1 MLTSPLERRI
11 TLHQLRIFKTVV
23 DLKGVTRASE
33 ALALSQSA
41 VTHQMQ
47 ALAKAMGHPL
57 FHPGRRTLEL
67 TPVGLALSERAG
79 RILALVR
86 ETGEALD
93 DIAGLRSGSVRV
105 AGDTTAGIYVLPDA
119 LAAFRLQH
127 PDIQLSL
134 DVVNRKAVR
143 ELLLSGDADLGVAG
157 RLWDDDLLESEPFI
171 ENELACF
178 SAPSHPLASRKQLE
192 PRDLL
197 DGPLLLREP
206 GSGTR
211 ESAEEILRA
220 NGVDPQP
227 AMQMA
232 SNGALKRAVTKG
244 LGVTV
249 LSTYAVRLELEL
261 NLLHRLDVKGFPVR
275 RMWHVIWARER
286 ILSPAAQAFRRHLHS
301 TDWRLELAVGLSRE

>member
-1 MLTSPLERRI
+1 MLTSPLERQI

-33 ALALSQSA
+33 ALLLSQSA

-47 ALAKAMGHPL
+47 ALARSMGHPL
-57 FHPGRRTLEL
+57 FHPGRRALEL
-67 TPVGLALSERAG
+67 TPFGLALAERAG

-86 ETGEALD
+86 ETSEALD
-93 DIAGLRSGSVRV
+93 DIAGVRSGSVRV

-119 LAAFRLQH
+119 LAAFRVQH

-134 DVVNRKAVR
+134 DVVNRKSVR
-143 ELLLSGDADLGVAG
+143 DLLLSGDADLGVAG
-157 RLWDDDLLESEPFI
+157 RLWDDDLLEAEPFI
-171 ENELACF
+171 DNELACF
-178 SAPSHPLASRKQLE
+178 SAPTHPLVSREPLQ

-211 ESAEEILRA
+211 ESAEEILREH
-220 NGVDPQP
+220 GIDPKP

-249 LSTYAVRLELEL
+249 LSSYAVRLELEL
-261 NLLHRLDVKGFPVR
+261 NLLHRLEVRGFPVR
-275 RMWHVIWARER
+275 RMWHVIWPRER
-286 ILSPAAQAFRRHLHS
+286 ILSPAAQAFRKHLHAA
-301 TDWRLELAVGLSRE
+301 DWRSELTDTLSRE

>member
-1 MLTSPLERRI
+1 MLTSPLERQI

-23 DLKGVTRASE
+23 DQKGVTRASE
-33 ALALSQSA
+33 ALSLSQSA

-47 ALAKAMGHPL
+47 ALARSMGHPL
-57 FHPGRRTLEL
+57 FQPGRRSLEL
-67 TPVGLALSERAG
+67 TPFGLALAERAG

-93 DIAGLRSGSVRV
+93 EIAGLRSGSVRV
-105 AGDTTAGIYVLPDA
+105 AGDTTAGIYVLPEA
-119 LAAFRLQH
+119 LAAFRVQH
-127 PDIQLSL
+127 PDIQLTL
-134 DVVNRKAVR
+134 DVVNRKTVR

-157 RLWDDDLLESEPFI
+157 RLWDDDLLEAEPFI

-178 SAPSHPLASRKQLE
+178 SAPTHPLVSREPLE

-197 DGPLLLREP
+197 QGPLLLREP

-220 NGVDPQP
+220 HGVDPQP

-249 LSTYAVRLELEL
+249 LSSYAVRLELEL
-261 NLLHRLDVKGFPVR
+261 NLLHRLDVRGFPVR

-286 ILSPAAQAFRRHLHS
+286 ILSPAAQAFRHHLNAA
-301 TDWRLELAVGLSRE
+301 DWRLELAETLSRE

>member
-1 MLTSPLERRI
+1 MAIPPLERQI
-11 TLHQLRIFKTVV
+11 TLHQLRVFKTVV

-33 ALALSQSA
+33 ALSLSQSA

-47 ALAKAMGHPL
+47 ALARSMGHPL
-57 FHPGRRTLEL
+57 FHAGRLTREL
-67 TPVGLALSERAG
+67 TPFGLALADRAG

-86 ETGEALD
+86 ETSEALD
-93 DIAGLRSGSVRV
+93 DIAGLRSGSVRI
-105 AGDTTAGIYVLPDA
+105 AGDITAGIYVLPDA
-119 LAAFRLQH
+119 LGAFRSQH
-127 PDIQLSL
+127 PDILLSL
-134 DVVNRKAVR
+134 DVVNRKTVR

-157 RLWDDDLLESEPFI
+157 RLREDGLLESEPFI
-171 ENELACF
+171 DNELACF
-178 SAPSHPLASRKQLE
+178 CAPNHPLTARKALE
-192 PRDLL
+192 PRNLL

-220 NGVDPQP
+220 HGVDPQP

-261 NLLHRLDVKGFPVR
+261 KLLHRLEVRGFPVR
-275 RMWHVIWARER
+275 QMWYVIWARER
-286 ILSPAAQAFRRHLHS
+286 VLSPAVQAFRRHLHS
-301 TDWRLELAVGLSRE
+301 LDWRSELTDTLSRE

>member
-1 MLTSPLERRI
+1 MLTSPLERQI

-33 ALALSQSA
+33 ALLLSQSA

-47 ALAKAMGHPL
+47 ALARSMGHPL

-67 TPVGLALSERAG
+67 TPFGLALAERAG

-86 ETGEALD
+86 ETSEALD
-93 DIAGLRSGSVRV
+93 DIAGVRSGSVRV

-119 LAAFRLQH
+119 LAAFRQQH

-134 DVVNRKAVR
+134 DVVNRKSVR

-157 RLWDDDLLESEPFI
+157 RLWDDDLLDAEPFI
-171 ENELACF
+171 DNELACF
-178 SAPSHPLASRKQLE
+178 SAPTHPLVAREPLQ

-220 NGVDPQP
+220 HGVDPQP

-244 LGVTV
+244 LGVTI
-249 LSTYAVRLELEL
+249 LSSYAVRLELEL
-261 NLLHRLDVKGFPVR
+261 KLLHPLEVSGFPVR

-286 ILSPAAQAFRRHLHS
+286 ILSPAAQAFRKHLHATEWRS
-301 TDWRLELAVGLSRE
+301 ELTDTLSRE

>member
-1 MLTSPLERRI
+1 MLTSSLERRI

-41 VTHQMQ
+41 VTHQME
-47 ALAKAMGHPL
+47 ALAKAVGPPL

-67 TPVGLALSERAG
+67 TPVGQALAERAD
-79 RILALVR
+79 RLLAWVR

-93 DIAGLRSGSVRV
+93 DIAGLRGGSVRV

-127 PDIQLSL
+127 PDVQLSL
-134 DVVNRKAVR
+134 DVVNRKTVR

-157 RLWDDDLLESEPFI
+157 RLWDDDLLESEPLI
-171 ENELACF
+171 DNELACY
-178 SAPSHPLASRKQLE
+178 SAPDHPLAGREPLE
-192 PRDLL
+192 QRDLI

-211 ESAEEILRA
+211 ESAGEILRA
-220 NGVDPQP
+220 NGVGPHTAIQRT
-227 AMQMA
+227 
-232 SNGALKRAVTKG
+232 SNAPLKRAVTKG
-244 LGVTV
+244 LG
-249 LSTYAVRLELEL
+249 
-261 NLLHRLDVKGFPVR
+261 
-275 RMWHVIWARER
+275 
-286 ILSPAAQAFRRHLHS
+286 
-301 TDWRLELAVGLSRE
+301 

>member
-1 MLTSPLERRI
+1 MLTSPLERQI

-23 DLKGVTRASE
+23 DLKGVTRAAE
-33 ALALSQSA
+33 ALSLSQSA
-41 VTHQMQ
+41 VTHQIQ
-47 ALAKAMGHPL
+47 ALSRSLGNPL
-57 FHPGRRTLEL
+57 FHPGRRNLEL

-86 ETGEALD
+86 ETSEALD

-105 AGDTTAGIYVLPDA
+105 AGDTTAGISVLPDA
-119 LAAFRLQH
+119 LAAFRLQQ

-134 DVVNRKAVR
+134 DVVNRRAVR

-157 RLWDDDLLESEPFI
+157 RLWDDDLLEAEPFI

-178 SAPSHPLASRKQLE
+178 CAPTHPLVSREPLE

-197 DGPLLLREP
+197 EGPLLLREP

-220 NGVDPQP
+220 HGVDPQP

-249 LSTYAVRLELEL
+249 LSSYAVRLELEL

-275 RMWHVIWARER
+275 RMWHVVWARER
-286 ILSPAAQAFRRHLHS
+286 VLSPAAQAFRRHLHT
-301 TDWRLELAVGLSRE
+301 TDWRAELGVGLSRE